1 MENKIKRFLS
11 LTLVLVMLIAMF
23 PANVPAVQA
32 AGETAPKVVYL
43 MPGDAWKG
51 ANARFAAYFFDGSDN
66 KWVNAVS
73 VDGTYYVAQVPAGNY
88 SKVIFCRMN
97 PNGSGNNWDSVWNQT
112 VDLAVSNG
120 MCFKITSPWGS
131 DSNGKKATGSWDSIP
146 STVSSK
152 VTFKTQYAILPTS
165 WGDPNAYMWGD
176 NGNNGWP
183 GVTMTWVANSGEN
196 KIWSV
201 QAMSLF
207 DEIIFNGEGGQTAD
221 LFINVDGSVYDY
233 ASKKWITPTTE
244 ETTLYFENTAGWE
257 TPYAYIFNKATGA
270 ENAVWHGAAMTWV
283 EDNIWSVTVPAG
295 YHGIIFNNNNDTQ
308 TDNLYLTERT
318 SELYVYGS
326 GWGTRKA
333 ASIGDTDYMTLTGA
347 LAAAKTGETV
357 KLLEGSPNI
366 GEITVKDLIV
376 PVGVTLDL
384 NGQYLC
390 VENAVGSVIDSSDG
404 KGCLKANGGVK
415 LDADKGYIHLYD
427 SASESNET
435 YSGYR
440 FFKYSFE
447 NRGVRADEAK
457 GNVKFGSTIYFDNA
471 EAYKLLAVSDV
482 TLTMNL
488 TWEGQETPVT
498 VAFDDAVMKRFANA
512 AYEQVTT
519 GGKKQTT
526 MVLALTVTGLEAL
539 EGKTLTVTPNLS
551 SESSRLNVTGEAMTY
566 TPSTQQ

>member
-11 LTLVLVMLIAMF
+11 LALVLVMLIAMF
-23 PANVPAVQA
+23 PANVPVVQA
-32 AGETAPKVVYL
+32 ATDFAGKELYL
-43 MPGDAWKG
+43 VPNNDWKNDG
-51 ANARFAAYFFDGSDN
+51 ARFAAYFFGSGAT
-66 KWVNAVS
+66 WVSMDS
-73 VDGTYYVAQVPAGNY
+73 VDGVYYSVTVPSGGYTDVIFVRMDPNKGNSWGATWGTQTNDLSLASAAGNCY
-88 SKVIFCRMN
+88 TIKTT
-97 PNGSGNNWDSVWNQT
+97 GW
-112 VDLAVSNG
+112 SNDRKKSTG
-120 MCFKITSPWGS
+120 EWGS
-131 DSNGKKATGSWDSIP
+131 
-146 STVSSK
+146 VSF
-152 VTFKTQYAILPTS
+152 TTMYAILPSNWNAPTAHMWKDSGIGTS
-165 WGDPNAYMWGD
+165 WPGASMTLKDDSGAY
-176 NGNNGWP
+176 
-183 GVTMTWVANSGEN
+183 

-201 QAMSLF
+201 KASS
-207 DEIIFNGEGGQTAD
+207 EYEKIIFSNGENQTAD
-221 LFINVDGSVYDY
+221 LSINVDGSVYDY

-270 ENAVWHGAAMTWV
+270 ENAGWYSAAMTWV

-333 ASIGDTDYMTLTGA
+333 SSIGDTDYMTLTGA

-539 EGKTLTVTPNLS
+539 EGKTLTVTPHLS
-551 SESSRLNVTGEAMTY
+551 SKSSRLNVTGEAMTY

>member
-32 AGETAPKVVYL
+32 ATDFAGKELYL
-43 MPGDAWKG
+43 VPNNDWKNHG
-51 ANARFAAYFFDGSDN
+51 ARFAAYFFGSGDPC
-66 KWVNAVS
+66 WVSMDS
-73 VDGTYYVAQVPAGNY
+73 VDGVYYSVTVPSGGY
-88 SKVIFCRMN
+88 TDVIFVRMN
-97 PNGSGNNWDSVWNQT
+97 PNEGNSWSTTWGTQTNDLSLASAAGNCYTIKTTGWNNNKST
-112 VDLAVSNG
+112 G
-120 MCFKITSPWGS
+120 EWGS
-131 DSNGKKATGSWDSIP
+131 
-146 STVSSK
+146 VSF
-152 VTFKTQYAILPTS
+152 TTMYAILPSDWNAPTAHMWKDSSIGTS
-165 WGDPNAYMWGD
+165 W
-176 NGNNGWP
+176 P
-183 GVTMTWVANSGEN
+183 GASMTWKDDSGAY

-201 QAMSLF
+201 KASS
-207 DEIIFNGEGGQTAD
+207 EYEKIIFSNNGANQTGD
-221 LFINVDGSVYDY
+221 LSVNVDGSVYDY

-244 ETTLYFENTAGWE
+244 ETTLYFENTEGWG
-257 TPYAYIFNKATGA
+257 TPYAYTFFNIGTN
-270 ENAVWHGAAMTWV
+270 EYVTEWPGAAMTWV

-295 YHGIIFNNNNDTQ
+295 YHGIIFNNNNFNNNNGKQ
-308 TDNLYLTERT
+308 TSDLYLTERT

-347 LAAAKTGETV
+347 LAAAKNGETV
-357 KLLEGSPNI
+357 KVLEGSPNI
-366 GEITVKDLIV
+366 GEISVKDLQV

-390 VENAVGSVIDSSDG
+390 VKNAVGSVIDSSDG
-404 KGCLKANGGVK
+404 KGCLKANGDVK
-415 LDADKGYIHLYD
+415 LDADKGYIYLDD
-427 SASESNET
+427 SVSGSNEA

-457 GNVKFGSTIYFDNA
+457 GNVKFGATIYFDNA

-482 TLTMNL
+482 TLTMDL
-488 TWEGQETPVT
+488 TWEGQETPVS
-498 VAFDDAVMKRFANA
+498 VVFEKAVMEKFANK

-519 GGKKQTT
+519 GGKDKTT

-539 EGKTLTVTPNLS
+539 DGKTLTVTPNLS